1 MQLRYPVG
9 YKGSTFF
16 TINIFKIGGKS
27 LTDLTK
33 SSTRDDFRPDYKQN
47 GSIVLP
53 PPNSGLGENYMLNF
67 SEVRTTSVDLN
78 YAGLVQH
85 AGKVALES
93 AYSYDMASLS
103 TGTIID
109 PNVTPLFK
117 GVNLR
122 VLTLTWDL
130 MPRSQKDSDTVS
142 EIISTLRSSILPS
155 RQGFEKS
162 QALSFPDAFG
172 LKFTTPSNSD
182 TFDYL
187 KPATE
192 ANWVC
197 ENMSVTYNGGST
209 WSSFLNG
216 EPTMV
221 TITLSMREMTKS
233 LSAQSKRIGGFERLK
248 AVGKLFSSDN
258 NDVVNPPSAKDS
270 AAAGANVDNSN
281 DTPGV
286 NFPI

>member
-16 TINIFKIGGKS
+16 TINIFKIGGRS
-27 LTDLTK
+27 LTDLTQ

-47 GSIVLP
+47 GSIILP

-67 SEVRTTSVDLN
+67 SEVRTTLIDEN
-78 YAGLVQH
+78 FAGIAQQ
-85 AGKVALES
+85 AGKVALEAS
-93 AYSYDMASLS
+93 GAYDMASLA
-103 TGTIID
+103 TGTFID

-130 MPRSQKDSDTVS
+130 MPRSKKDSETVS
-142 EIISTLRSSILPS
+142 GIISTLRSSILPS

-172 LKFTTPSNSD
+172 LKFTTPSKSD

-197 ENMSVTYNGGST
+197 ENLSVSYNGGST

-221 TITLSMREMTKS
+221 TITLTMREMTKS
-233 LSAQSKRIGGFERLK
+233 VSTQSKRIGAGERFK
-248 AVGKLFSSDN
+248 AVGKVFSGDN
-258 NDVVNPPSAKDS
+258 KGIANPPSAKDP
-270 AAAGANVDNSN
+270 AAAGANVDNSS
-281 DTPGV
+281 DTAGV
-286 NFPI
+286 NLPM